1 MNLVGEHVDHQGGL
15 VLPLALRQGVAV
27 AWAPRPDR
35 AVRVLALDAKGGDR
49 FVHGS
54 YVKSGR
60 RWADL
65 VRGACAVL
73 EARGS
78 RLPGLDLVIAGDVPA
93 GKGLASSAAF
103 VTAVLRAFF
112 AASARDASP
121 AGISRIVQEVEAEW
135 AGVRCGA
142 MDPYVAALNHP
153 GEAILLDCRALTHE
167 ALPWPEG
174 VEAVPIDTEVT
185 RRLSETPYNE
195 RRAEVDDAVARAK
208 AMRPDL
214 AGVRDMTFADF
225 AEVEGRL
232 PEPGRRRLRH
242 VVTEIDR
249 VRRGADALRR
259 GDAAALGRVMDEGHE
274 SLSKDFQCSTPA
286 IDALAASIRAQ
297 PGVLG
302 VRLQGAGWGGCLVV
316 LRRKPEEPAASKEA
330 PETS

>member
-1 MNLVGEHVDHQGGL
+1 M
-15 VLPLALRQGVAV
+15 LPLALRVGVAV

-35 AVRVLALDAKGGDR
+35 SVRVIAIDAKQGDR
-49 FVHGS
+49 FTHGA
-54 YVKSGR
+54 YVRSGR

-65 VRGACAVL
+65 VQGSCAVL

-78 RLPGLDLVIAGDVPA
+78 RLPGLDLAIAGDVPA
-93 GKGLASSAAF
+93 GKGLASSAAL

-112 AASARDASP
+112 AASSRDAAP
-121 AGISRIVQEVEAEW
+121 AGVARLVQEIEAKW

-142 MDPYVAALNHP
+142 MDPYVAALNTP

-167 ALPWPEG
+167 ALPWPQG
-174 VEAVPIDTEVT
+174 VEAVPEDTRVA

-195 RRAEVDDAVARAK
+195 RRAEVEDAVARAK
-208 AMRPDL
+208 SMRPDL
-214 AGVRDMTFADF
+214 ESVREMTATDF
-225 AEVEGRL
+225 AELEDRL

-242 VVTEIDR
+242 VVTELER

-259 GDAAALGRVMDEGHE
+259 GDPAALGLVMDEGHA
-274 SLSKDFQCSTPA
+274 SLSRDFECSTPE

-302 VRLQGAGWGGCLVV
+302 VRLQGAGWGGCLAV
-316 LRRKPEEPAASKEA
+316 LRSITTPVTEVP
-330 PETS
+330 